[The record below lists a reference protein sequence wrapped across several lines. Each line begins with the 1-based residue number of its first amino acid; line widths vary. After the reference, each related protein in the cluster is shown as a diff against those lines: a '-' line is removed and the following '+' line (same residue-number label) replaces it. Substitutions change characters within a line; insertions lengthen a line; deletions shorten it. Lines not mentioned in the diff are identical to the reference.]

1 MGGKRL
7 DIMNLCCKKER
18 EKCGNNV
25 CPGLLLLADLLILPF
40 SVAAE
45 ELACYCG
52 WYSCSIRRV
61 MSLPRL
67 LFLLGWKLGNA
78 KLGLPSIE
86 WDFLDGLYSFIFF
99 FKKDFIYS

>member
-1 MGGKRL
+1 MGGRKL

-45 ELACYCG
+45 ELALLL
-52 WYSCSIRRV
+52 WVVFLFHQESDE
-61 MSLPRL
+61 PAQATFFARL
-67 LFLLGWKLGNA
+67 EVRKC
-78 KLGLPSIE
+78 
-86 WDFLDGLYSFIFF
+86 
-99 FKKDFIYS
+99 